1 MRRPRRAGKPGGGGG
16 CGGKAA
22 PGAEA
27 AAGADDAEGGT
38 VIAVGGDV
46 EAAVL
51 GVPAAAAAGDG
62 GGEKA
67 PLGTA
72 VAVALKSAEGVP
84 VIAVVSDVEPAVLG
98 VPVAAA
104 VGGGGKEK
112 APLGTEVAAAVKS
125 VEGAP
130 LIAVGGE
137 GEAPV
142 QGDPAAPAADRR
154 ADAPAAK
161 GVAEKDD
168 EGVRWLKHYSSMQS
182 ILVVGDGDFSFSLAL
197 ATAFGSGEHIVAT
210 SLDSYGALKRKYGN
224 AEANIT
230 ELKRL
235 DCTVLHGVDAK
246 LMKLYPSLKMRRFD
260 RIIFN
265 FPHAGFNGKEDNP
278 LVINLHKQL
287 VNGFFANARHLLQ
300 PFGEIHLSHKTGYPY
315 DAWDIEQLANE
326 SCLIMFDKDIFCKE
340 EYPGYNQK
348 RGDGAK
354 CDQSFALGPCYTF
367 KFCIGD
373 VKKLKKARGNIVG
386 SISSLGGSKFY
397 PGMLATDT
405 RSFDLHPLAPAWPR
419 PPFPPANRVD
429 MPIMFDPYPFGG
441 PPMERPGFPVNFYG
455 RAPERAPY
463 FHHQDMI
470 QPLCRGPPVHVL
482 PNQGSF
488 HPPMDMIQPL
498 CRGPPL
504 HVLPNQGGFHPPMR
518 SLEHPDQ
525 PWHQER
531 PPVVPPWRSNDYYSG
546 EYQRSLQRE
555 YEIERQLMPVEA
567 GLGYSGFLENRY
579 RESAQRQGRLEMLI
593 QFYAGQ

>member
-22 PGAEA
+22 PGAE
-27 AAGADDAEGGT
+27 DAEGGP
-38 VIAVGGDV
+38 VIAVGGEGDPS
-46 EAAVL
+46 
-51 GVPAAAAAGDG
+51 VPGIPVAGDG

-104 VGGGGKEK
+104 AGGGDGGEK
-112 APLGTEVAAAVKS
+112 APLGAEVAAAVKGAK
-125 VEGAP
+125 GAP
-130 LIAVGGE
+130 VVAVGGE
-137 GEAPV
+137 AEAPV
-142 QGDPAAPAADRR
+142 QGDPAAPAADRK

-210 SLDSYGALKRKYGN
+210 SLDSYDTLKKKYGN

-260 RIIFN
+260 RIVFN

-287 VNGFFANARHLLQ
+287 VNGFFANAQHLLR

-326 SCLIMFDKDIFCKE
+326 SCLIMFAKDIFCKE

-373 VKKLKKARGNIVG
+373 VKKLKKARGNVG
-386 SISSLGGSKFY
+386 SVSSLGGSKFY
-397 PGMLATDT
+397 PGILATDT
-405 RSFDLHPLAPAWPR
+405 RPFDLHPLAPAWPR
-419 PPFPPANRVD
+419 PHFPPANRVD

-441 PPMERPGFPVNFYG
+441 PPMERPGLPLNFYG
-455 RAPERAPY
+455 PERAPY

-470 QPLCRGPPVHVL
+470 QPLCRGPPLHVL

-504 HVLPNQGGFHPPMR
+504 HVLPSQGGEFHPPMPR
-518 SLEHPDQ
+518 LVHPEQ

-555 YEIERQLMPVEA
+555 YEIERQLMPGGA
-567 GLGYSGFLENRY
+567 SLGYSDFLENRY
-579 RESAQRQGRLEMLI
+579 RESDQRRGRLEMLI
-593 QFYAGQ
+593 QFYGGR

>member
-1 MRRPRRAGKPGGGGG
+1 MRRPRRAGKPGGDGG

-22 PGAEA
+22 PGAE
-27 AAGADDAEGGT
+27 DAEGGP
-38 VIAVGGDV
+38 VIAVGGEGDPS
-46 EAAVL
+46 
-51 GVPAAAAAGDG
+51 VPGIPVAGDG

-104 VGGGGKEK
+104 AGGGDGGEK
-112 APLGTEVAAAVKS
+112 APLGAEVAAAVKGAK
-125 VEGAP
+125 GAP
-130 LIAVGGE
+130 VVAVGGE
-137 GEAPV
+137 AEAPV
-142 QGDPAAPAADRR
+142 QGDPAAPAADRK

-210 SLDSYGALKRKYGN
+210 SLDSYDTLKKKYGN

-260 RIIFN
+260 RIVFN

-287 VNGFFANARHLLQ
+287 VNGFFANAQHLLR

-315 DAWDIEQLANE
+315 DTWDIEQLANE
-326 SCLIMFDKDIFCKE
+326 SCLIMFAKDIFCKE

-354 CDQSFALGPCYTF
+354 CDQSFALGPCYTY

-373 VKKLKKARGNIVG
+373 VKKLKKARGNVG
-386 SISSLGGSKFY
+386 SVSSLGGSKFY
-397 PGMLATDT
+397 PGILATDT
-405 RSFDLHPLAPAWPR
+405 RPFDLHPLAPAWPR
-419 PPFPPANRVD
+419 PHFPPANRVD

-441 PPMERPGFPVNFYG
+441 PPMERPGLPLNFYG
-455 RAPERAPY
+455 PERAPY

-470 QPLCRGPPVHVL
+470 QPLCRGPP
-482 PNQGSF
+482 
-488 HPPMDMIQPL
+488 
-498 CRGPPL
+498 L
-504 HVLPNQGGFHPPMR
+504 HVLPSQGGGFHPPMPR
-518 SLEHPDQ
+518 LVHPEQ

-555 YEIERQLMPVEA
+555 YEIERQLMPGGA
-567 GLGYSGFLENRY
+567 SLGYSDFLENRY
-579 RESAQRQGRLEMLI
+579 RESDQRWGRLEMLI
-593 QFYAGQ
+593 QFYGGR

>member
-1 MRRPRRAGKPGGGGG
+1 MRRPRRAGKPGGDGG

-22 PGAEA
+22 PGAE
-27 AAGADDAEGGT
+27 DA
-38 VIAVGGDV
+38 
-46 EAAVL
+46 
-51 GVPAAAAAGDG
+51 
-62 GGEKA
+62 
-67 PLGTA
+67 
-72 VAVALKSAEGVP
+72 
-84 VIAVVSDVEPAVLG
+84 
-98 VPVAAA
+98 
-104 VGGGGKEK
+104 
-112 APLGTEVAAAVKS
+112 VAAAVKGAK
-125 VEGAP
+125 GAP
-130 LIAVGGE
+130 VVAVGGE
-137 GEAPV
+137 AEAPV
-142 QGDPAAPAADRR
+142 QGDPAAPAADRK

-210 SLDSYGALKRKYGN
+210 SLDSYDTLKKKYGN

-260 RIIFN
+260 RIVFN

-287 VNGFFANARHLLQ
+287 VNGFFANAQHLLR

-315 DAWDIEQLANE
+315 DTWDIEQLANE
-326 SCLIMFDKDIFCKE
+326 SCLIMFAKDIFCKE

-354 CDQSFALGPCYTF
+354 CDQSFALGPCYTY

-373 VKKLKKARGNIVG
+373 VKKLKKARGNVG
-386 SISSLGGSKFY
+386 SVSSLGGSKFY
-397 PGMLATDT
+397 PGILATDT
-405 RSFDLHPLAPAWPR
+405 RPFDLHPLAPAWPR
-419 PPFPPANRVD
+419 PHFPPANRVD

-441 PPMERPGFPVNFYG
+441 PPMERPGLPLNFYG
-455 RAPERAPY
+455 PERAPY

-470 QPLCRGPPVHVL
+470 QPLCRGPPLHVL

-504 HVLPNQGGFHPPMR
+504 HVLPSQGGGFHPPMPR
-518 SLEHPDQ
+518 LVHPEQ

-555 YEIERQLMPVEA
+555 YEIERQLMPGGA
-567 GLGYSGFLENRY
+567 SLGYSDFLENRY
-579 RESAQRQGRLEMLI
+579 RESDQRWGRLEMLI
-593 QFYAGQ
+593 QFYGGR

>member
-1 MRRPRRAGKPGGGGG
+1 MRRPRRAGKLGGGGG

-22 PGAEA
+22 AGAEA
-27 AAGADDAEGGT
+27 PAGLEDAEGGT
-38 VIAVGGDV
+38 VIAVGGEG

-51 GVPAAAAAGDG
+51 GLPAAGEG

-67 PLGTA
+67 PLG
-72 VAVALKSAEGVP
+72 VK
-84 VIAVVSDVEPAVLG
+84 
-98 VPVAAA
+98 
-104 VGGGGKEK
+104 
-112 APLGTEVAAAVKS
+112 VAAAVKS
-125 VEGAP
+125 AEGAP
-130 LIAVGGE
+130 VIAVAGE

-142 QGDPAAPAADRR
+142 QGDPAGPAADRE

-168 EGVRWLKHYSSMQS
+168 EGVRWLKHYSSMHS

-210 SLDSYGALKRKYGN
+210 SLDPYDALKRKYGN
-224 AEANIT
+224 AEANIA
-230 ELKRL
+230 ELKML
-235 DCTVLHGVDAK
+235 GSTVLHGVDAK

-260 RIIFN
+260 RIVFN

-287 VNGFFANARHLLQ
+287 VTGFFANARHLLR

-315 DAWDIEQLANE
+315 DAWDIEQLASE
-326 SCLIMFDKDIFCKE
+326 SCLIMFDKDVFCKE

-354 CDQSFALGPCYTF
+354 SDQSFALGLCYTF

-397 PGMLATDT
+397 PDMLATDT

-419 PPFPPANRVD
+419 PHFPPANRVD

-441 PPMERPGFPVNFYG
+441 PPMERPGLPLNFYG
-455 RAPERAPY
+455 PERAPY
-463 FHHQDMI
+463 LHHQHMI
-470 QPLCRGPPVHVL
+470 QPLCRGPAPHVL

-488 HPPMDMIQPL
+488 HPPMDMIQPM

-504 HVLPNQGGFHPPMR
+504 HVLPNQGGFRPPMGR
-518 SLEHPDQ
+518 LGHPEQ

-531 PPVVPPWRSNDYYSG
+531 PPVVPPWRSDDYYSG

-555 YEIERQLMPVEA
+555 YEIERQLMPGGA
-567 GLGYSGFLENRY
+567 SLDYSAFLKNRDK
-579 RESAQRQGRLEMLI
+579 ESDQRRGRLEMLI
-593 QFYAGQ
+593 QFYGGQ